1 MTDLFRLLF
10 QIFMI
15 YVAFWS
21 MRNIHFTPD
30 DNRYPNQLATLRVLI
45 AIALGYLVS
54 TFFIGAALLILGQ

>member
-1 MTDLFRLLF
+1 
-10 QIFMI
+10 MI